1 MSYILGIS
9 CFYHDAAASLIGDEG
24 IICAAEEER
33 FTRVKHDSSFP
44 KNAIKFCLNFKNL
57 KPGDL
62 TAVIFYE
69 DPILKFERVT
79 KSFLKNLPKSSKI
92 LFDIISAEVEKRPPN
107 KNGIGITLFD
117 KA

>member
-44 KNAIKFCLNFKNL
+44 KNAIKFCLNFINL

-62 TAVIFYE
+62 TAVIFY
-69 DPILKFERVT
+69 
-79 KSFLKNLPKSSKI
+79 
-92 LFDIISAEVEKRPPN
+92 
-107 KNGIGITLFD
+107 
-117 KA
+117 